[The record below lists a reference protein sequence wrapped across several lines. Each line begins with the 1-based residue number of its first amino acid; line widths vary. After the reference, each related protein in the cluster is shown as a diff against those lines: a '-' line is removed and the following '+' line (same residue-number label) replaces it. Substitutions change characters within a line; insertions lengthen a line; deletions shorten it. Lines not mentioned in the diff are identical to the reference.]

1 MYKLYICDVKS
12 RNISSMKFK
21 FIIYSLFISCLTIT
35 ACTNSLDSK
44 EEEGIDEALLD
55 FNKFSLK
62 TFDIPATILLPD
74 ETSNIGAS
82 TKVEVTH
89 TEGDFSWNLKVG
101 PNFELVIN
109 DWGNDKEILNAEVKK
124 LKNLDFY
131 NVKFIKKTATT
142 LLYERTLNVDGKK
155 NASKNVGIEHKSYH
169 LFMTK
174 TIHNIIYTFETND
187 GGSTKEIVEL
197 QEKCINSIHEINN
210 SKNS

>member
-1 MYKLYICDVKS
+1 
-12 RNISSMKFK
+12 MKFK
-21 FIIYSLFISCLTIT
+21 HIIYYLFISCLTFT
-35 ACTNSLDSK
+35 ACTDSDEKK
-44 EEEGIDEALLD
+44 ENEGIDEALLD
-55 FNKFSLK
+55 FNKFS
-62 TFDIPATILLPD
+62 FQPYDIPASILLPD

-89 TEGDFSWNLKVG
+89 TEGDFLWDLKVG

-131 NVKFIKKTATT
+131 NVKFLKKTATT

-174 TIHNIIYTFETND
+174 TIQNIIYTFETND

>member
-1 MYKLYICDVKS
+1 
-12 RNISSMKFK
+12 MKFK
-21 FIIYSLFISCLTIT
+21 FFIYSLFISCLTLT
-35 ACTNSLDSK
+35 ACSNSSDSK
-44 EEEGIDEALLD
+44 EQEGIDEALLD

-62 TFDIPATILLPD
+62 SFDIPATILLPD

-89 TEGDFSWNLKVG
+89 TEGDFLWDLKVG

-131 NVKFIKKTATT
+131 NVKFLKKTATT

-174 TIHNIIYTFETND
+174 TIQNIIYTFETND
-187 GGSTKEIVEL
+187 GGSTKEIIEL

>member
-1 MYKLYICDVKS
+1 
-12 RNISSMKFK
+12 MKFK
-21 FIIYSLFISCLTIT
+21 HIIYYLFISCLACT
-35 ACTNSLDSK
+35 ACTDSSNNK
-44 EEEGIDEALLD
+44 ENEGVDEALLD

-62 TFDIPATILLPD
+62 PYDIPANILLPD

-89 TEGDFSWNLKVG
+89 TEGDFLWCLQVG

-124 LKNLDFY
+124 LKSLEFY
-131 NVKFIKKTATT
+131 NVKFLKKTPTT
-142 LLYERTLNVDGKK
+142 LLYERRLNVKGKK
-155 NASKNVGIEHKSYH
+155 NVPKNVGIEHKSYH

-174 TIHNIIYTFETND
+174 TIQNIIYTFETND

-210 SKNS
+210 PKNS